1 MIEDTL
7 VEANRRT
14 GDLTVYKYYFDM
26 IGWGYG
32 TVFAALCTAFVFGLT
47 FPGNVCP
54 HVKLS
59 IFMLTGLFLGIWIK
73 WWAEAN
79 ELHPNEKIGFYLGI
93 YAALG
98 VLAIISL
105 ILACWYFN

>member
-1 MIEDTL
+1 M
-7 VEANRRT
+7 
-14 GDLTVYKYYFDM
+14 GQFSPH
-26 IGWGYG
+26 
-32 TVFAALCTAFVFGLT
+32 FAPLLYLASP
-47 FPGNVCP
+47 FPVTST
-54 HVKLS
+54 HAKLS
-59 IFMLTGLFLGIWIK
+59 IFMLTGLFLGIWVK

-79 ELHPNEKIGFYLGI
+79 ELHPNEKIGFYLGV